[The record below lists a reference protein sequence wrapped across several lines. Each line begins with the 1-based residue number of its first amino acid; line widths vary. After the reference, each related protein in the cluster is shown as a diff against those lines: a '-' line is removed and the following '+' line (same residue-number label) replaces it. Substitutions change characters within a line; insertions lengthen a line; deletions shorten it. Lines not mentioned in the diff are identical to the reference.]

1 MRTQG
6 VIRRYGAALSVLF
19 SSLFLFSGVGVSASS
34 ESDTPDRIDIL
45 VAVDESASL
54 TSAAVR
60 AEKDA
65 LRAIIQS
72 PEVRHGGIRIG
83 VLPFSSGK
91 NSPRRL
97 SACELTKIDDEGIE
111 QLLLC
116 VDQIVRKQKKGQSD
130 TDFAGVID
138 AAVSDFGKTDATR
151 VILLLTDG
159 KYDPDGDEMI
169 SPSEKAKIDESLAN
183 AKKNRVSLWAVG
195 FGKADKAA
203 LDEYVGAGDGGDK
216 NCASRPE
223 AVIAN
228 VTDLSTE
235 MQRIIDFATCTGG
248 SSGPANPK
256 FEFVVNPLLSKINI
270 EVTASASLSSSAV
283 DVTNS
288 AGSPVCEDAEI
299 EDGRWL
305 CTESV
310 GGDDGGIWTV
320 TSTAKG
326 AQARVTWNGAV
337 NIQVVKCLVDTGET
351 PSASIKVSRADGQTV
366 DFDFDGD
373 AQWPQVIATLS
384 DGKGQTFRTNEIELN
399 REFTE
404 ILGIDE
410 VPIGASIDVE
420 FNRDVPEEERLLIR
434 ADQVSNCVVGE
445 IAAGTTT
452 TAPSAVAPTTT
463 IDSRDNDDTPPSPPV
478 WPWILAGIALL
489 AAGGFAATKL
499 SGKKFPDDAELFVRN
514 PINQSVYNSVELI
527 GGQRKVYFDIESG
540 RNGASVLITSKQEA
554 RYLLTLAD
562 EESIQVKSLWKP
574 EKVDEE
580 TDDGDDQT
588 SILAPKDVVVPGTPI
603 NPLVGEPFN
612 VRECDSDS
620 APNRLDAVYLK
631 VDWPEQ

>member
-1 MRTQG
+1 MRTQR
-6 VIRRYGAALSVLF
+6 VNHRRGAAFGALIFAFFLS
-19 SSLFLFSGVGVSASS
+19 SGIGASASS
-34 ESDTPDRIDIL
+34 ESENPDRIDIL

-72 PEVRHGGIRIG
+72 PEVRHGGVRIG
-83 VLPFSSGK
+83 VLPFSSGS

-97 SACELTKIDDEGIE
+97 SECELTEIDEDGIAD
-111 QLLLC
+111 LLQC
-116 VDQIVRKQKKGQSD
+116 VDQIVRQQKKGQSD

-138 AAVSDFGKTDATR
+138 TAVSEFGRTDASK

-169 SPSEKAKIDESLAN
+169 SPSEKSKLDESLAN

-195 FGKADKAA
+195 FGKADKKS
-203 LDEYVGAGDGGDK
+203 LDEYVNAGDGGDK

-248 SSGPANPK
+248 SSGSANPK

-288 AGSPVCEDAEI
+288 DGSPVCEDAEV

-310 GGDDGGIWTV
+310 GGEDGGIWVV

-337 NIQVVKCLVDTGET
+337 NIQVVKCLVDKGEA

-366 DFDFDGD
+366 DYDFEGD

-384 DGKGQTFRTNEIELN
+384 DGKGQTYRTNEIELKK
-399 REFTE
+399 EFTE

-410 VPIGASIDVE
+410 VPIGANIDVE

-445 IAAGTTT
+445 FTAGTTT
-452 TAPSAVAPTTT
+452 TSVVAPTTT
-463 IDSRDNDDTPPSPPV
+463 IDSLGDDDTPPPPPV
-478 WPWILAGIALL
+478 WPWILAATALL
-489 AAGGFAATKL
+489 VAGGFAATKL

-514 PINQSVYNSVELI
+514 PINPSVYNSVELI

-540 RNGASVLITSKQEA
+540 RNGASVLITSKDEA
-554 RYLLTLAD
+554 RYLLTLID
-562 EESIQVKSLWKP
+562 EESVQVKSLWKP
-574 EKVDEE
+574 EKVEDEG
-580 TDDGDDQT
+580 DDDEDQT
-588 SILAPKDVVVPGTPI
+588 SIFAPQDIVIPGTPI

-612 VRECDSDS
+612 VRDCDSDS
-620 APNRLDAVYLK
+620 APNRSDAVYLK